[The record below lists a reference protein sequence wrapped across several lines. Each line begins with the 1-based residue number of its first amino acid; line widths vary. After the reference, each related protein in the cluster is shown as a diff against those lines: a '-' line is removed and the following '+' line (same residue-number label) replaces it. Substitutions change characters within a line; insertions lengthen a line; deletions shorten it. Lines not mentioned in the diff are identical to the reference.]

1 MALST
6 KAQVIYDRLVETNA
20 VNDWVGI
27 AKDYINKKGQYEPG
41 PDYKY
46 DVEGLREELKADAD
60 LSDASEDAS
69 NDNWEEIA
77 QMLLKMATPK

>member
-6 KAQVIYDRLVETNA
+6 KAKAIHQRLLDTDT
-20 VNDWVGI
+20 VNDWVGL
-27 AKDYINKKGQYEPG
+27 ARRDYITRKTQYEPG
-41 PDYKY
+41 PDYHY
-46 DVEGLREELKADAD
+46 DVEGFRERLKAD

-77 QMLLKMATPK
+77 RMLLDMATPK

>member
-6 KAQVIYDRLVETNA
+6 KAQVIYARLVETNA

-27 AKDYINKKGQYEPG
+27 AKDYITKKGQYEPG

-46 DVEGLREELKADAD
+46 DVEGFQEELKAD

-77 QMLLKMATPK
+77 QLLLKMATPK